1 MPSICQICHVIRRKD
16 IFHCP
21 DCNVCIEG
29 YDHHCPWIGK
39 CVGSNN
45 LRSFYFFLLM
55 LFGNMILCLIAIIC
69 MGTLNTPK
77 NNTGEPIAEG

>member
-1 MPSICQICHVIRRKD
+1 VIRRPN

-45 LRSFYFFLLM
+45 SCSFYFFLM
-55 LFGNMILCLIAIIC
+55 MIFGNLIFCFVAAITS
-69 MGTLNTPK
+69 GGLK
-77 NNTGEPIAEG
+77 NNQAHAGEPAIMG